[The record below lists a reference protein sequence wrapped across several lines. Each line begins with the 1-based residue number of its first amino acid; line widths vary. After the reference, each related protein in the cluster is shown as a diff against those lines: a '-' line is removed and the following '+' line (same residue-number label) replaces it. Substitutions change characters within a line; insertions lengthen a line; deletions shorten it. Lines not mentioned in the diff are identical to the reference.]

1 MRIEPYASAVV
12 LEVKNMQVN
21 KIKLKTT
28 SSYYIREMLVYYKN
42 YRTILKKIC
51 IDSDLRDSI
60 MAISREELGASH
72 HQEMDEIY
80 L

>member
-1 MRIEPYASAVV
+1 MV
-12 LEVKNMQVN
+12 LEVKNMQVH

-51 IDSDLRDSI
+51 LDSDLRESI
-60 MAISREELGASH
+60 IGISREELGVSQ